1 MNGLDALTVS
11 LTKNGYFKAAKVVEA
26 FPAEQVLDN
35 VSGSVEGVDLAKS
48 QISNMLSANADDKL
62 PEVWNEVRPL
72 GSQAIRALVFIS
84 IIFSHKELIA
94 KLAHAKTAEMQG
106 VLHRIDF
113 DQKVFTNLVFSMDS
127 MGLCT
132 AKPGADQVPYNLAP
146 LFRELAIGPLAK
158 KILRLKLEKTG
169 WREPASDDFFHRSFY
184 EQCNFY
190 GFPETLAISPKQF
203 KDWLEGEAVEYEIPP
218 VATLPA
224 RSVTVSA
231 DLIAALASKPLVIM
245 SGPTGTGKTRTAR
258 QLAAGLT
265 PEGVDASFNHVF
277 IPVEAGWTDGR
288 HLLGYKNPFGKSGET
303 YSSTPLLQLLLK
315 ANYPAYAGI
324 PFFVILDEMNLSHVE
339 MYFSRFLSVMETSTN
354 TPEAL
359 LGKYELELL
368 HAASM
373 SDSIVTEYVRSALKR
388 GGLFLTPNVFIIGT
402 VNVDET
408 THMFSPK
415 VLDRSFVLECPTIA
429 PSKVGSEF
437 TLRADDAATVTVPAL
452 AKFLLEGRIAT
463 PDRSFDSA
471 LDTIYGVLG
480 RYRFG
485 PRVTAECHAY
495 TAAARKLATIG
506 TVPAPFSE
514 SAAILDRLA
523 MQKLLPKL
531 HGNRAQIREILENLA
546 KNFSENK
553 MPLSAAKVESM
564 SKALQGLGFTNYFV

>member
-26 FPAEQVLDN
+26 FPASEVLDN
-35 VSGSVEGVDLAKS
+35 VSGSIEGVDLARS
-48 QISNMLSANADDKL
+48 QISNMLSADDDDKL

-84 IIFSHKELIA
+84 IIFSHKDLIA
-94 KLAHAKTAEMQG
+94 SLAHARTAEMQG
-106 VLHRIDF
+106 VLNRIDF
-113 DQKVFTNLVFSMDS
+113 DVKVFTNLVYSMVS
-127 MGLCT
+127 MELCT
-132 AKPGADQVPYNLAP
+132 AKPGADAVPYNLAP
-146 LFRELAIGPLAK
+146 LFRDLGIGPLAK

-169 WREPASDDFFHRSFY
+169 WQEPAADDFFHRTFY

-190 GFPETLAISPKQF
+190 GLPETLAISPTQF
-203 KDWLEGEAVEYEIPP
+203 KDWLEGETVEYEIPP
-218 VATLPA
+218 VAALA
-224 RSVTVSA
+224 SGSATVSA
-231 DLIAALASKPLVIM
+231 NLIAALASKPLVIM

-258 QLAAGLT
+258 QLAASLT
-265 PEGVDASFNHVF
+265 PVGMEASFNHVF

-339 MYFSRFLSVMETSTN
+339 MYFSRFLSVMETSTS
-354 TPEAL
+354 TPEPL
-359 LGKYELELL
+359 LGGYELELL

-373 SDSIVTEYVRSALKR
+373 GDSIVTTYAKSARDR

-415 VLDRSFVLECPTIA
+415 VLDRSFVLECPTIE
-429 PSKVGSEF
+429 PSKVGSDF
-437 TLRADDAATVTVPAL
+437 MLRADDTATLTVPTL
-452 AKFLLEGRIAT
+452 AKYLLEGRTST
-463 PDRSFDSA
+463 PDRSFDSV
-471 LDTIYGVLG
+471 LDSIYGTLG

-495 TAAARKLATIG
+495 TAASKKLATSGNI
-506 TVPAPFSE
+506 PAQFSDP
-514 SAAILDRLA
+514 SAILDRLA

-531 HGNRAQIREILENLA
+531 HGNRAQVREILENLA
-546 KNFSENK
+546 KNFTENK
-553 MPLSAAKVESM
+553 MPLSVAKVESM